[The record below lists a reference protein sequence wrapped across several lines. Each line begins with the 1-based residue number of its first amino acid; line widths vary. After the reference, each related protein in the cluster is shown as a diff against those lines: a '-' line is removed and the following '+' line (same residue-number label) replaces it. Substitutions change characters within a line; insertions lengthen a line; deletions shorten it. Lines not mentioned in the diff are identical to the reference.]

1 MGIASIIGKIFGI
14 AKFPASLI
22 IAFSNTMTIC
32 ICMQGY
38 CMHSYYIRSYVAI

>member
-32 ICMQGY
+32 IA
-38 CMHSYYIRSYVAI
+38 MHAGLLHA